1 MLHKRTF
8 KGLECPY
15 FINDVYVND
24 HGNVYHFDISNSLKY
39 IIKLKLIQNSV

>member
-8 KGLECPY
+8 KGLEYPY
-15 FINDVYVND
+15 FINDVSVNE

-39 IIKLKLIQNSV
+39 IRKLKLIKKSV